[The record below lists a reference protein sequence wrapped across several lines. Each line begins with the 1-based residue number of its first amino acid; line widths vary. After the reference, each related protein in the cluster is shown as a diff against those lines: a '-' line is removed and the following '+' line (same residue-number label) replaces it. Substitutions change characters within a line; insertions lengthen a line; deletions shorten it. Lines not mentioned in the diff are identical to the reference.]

1 MDPQLWLARMSM
13 PEQREM
19 LPRWATGSLDRIMP
33 PVLPTSEEAAEAA
46 AIMGEVSTYVNEMF
60 TKFVMG
66 VESLEKFDSYIE
78 TLESLGVERA
88 IELKQ
93 NQLDRYNAR

>member
-1 MDPQLWLARMSM
+1 
-13 PEQREM
+13 
-19 LPRWATGSLDRIMP
+19 
-33 PVLPTSEEAAEAA
+33 
-46 AIMGEVSTYVNEMF
+46 
-60 TKFVMG
+60 MG